1 MKTHAKQDSLPL
13 LVLRDN
19 TEAPQIMKFNSAA
32 YVKGTYN
39 TGTLADAFSM
49 VFSPLCKCVTC
60 RCEDVE
66 EEPLGFGGGTN
77 ETSSALTH
85 FVAAFVF
92 LAYGCVQI
100 HVLRDGDQFSV
111 ATSIAA
117 TFTVAFTF
125 VVSSTYHVAS
135 LIKHYNH
142 IFRTLD
148 HAAIVL
154 LTIVMT
160 VADSAVTSS
169 GSESSL
175 SYGRRVDYQTIADPI
190 IAGTLVILFFA
201 VRRTLLTRAETEGT
215 LFDTLEGCSLGF
227 FQVVHTDLEHT
238 FTRVSTSNTLGAVW
252 VLYSV
257 PAYYSMTTSAF
268 VVWLTAWSVSSL
280 FLILGVVLMHYYV
293 LEHALLASSEAS
305 RAVWRRYCT
314 SPLYIGC
321 SMGSHA
327 WWHILSAAAVA
338 AIVMARDWV
347 ILNEG
352 SDV

>member
-1 MKTHAKQDSLPL
+1 M
-13 LVLRDN
+13 N
-19 TEAPQIMKFNSAA
+19 TTEYARE
-32 YVKGTYN
+32 TYN
-39 TGTLADAFSM
+39 ASTLADAFSM

-66 EEPLGFGGGTN
+66 EDFETLGFRGTN

-100 HVLRDGDQFSV
+100 HVLRDGDQFSA

-135 LIKHYNH
+135 LSKHYNH

-238 FTRVSTSNTLGAVW
+238 FTRVSTSNTLSAVW

-280 FLILGVVLMHYYV
+280 FLILGVVLMHSYA
-293 LEHALLASSEAS
+293 LEHTLLASNETS
-305 RAVWRRYCT
+305 RAMWRRYCT
-314 SPLYIGC
+314 SPVYFGC
-321 SMGSHA
+321 TMGSHA
-327 WWHILSAAAVA
+327 WWHMLSAGAVA
-338 AIVMARDWV
+338 ALVIARDWV